1 MRFHELPTNT
11 QFTLPREGNMIVYTK
26 INNNKN
32 NNVIWEQGIATI
44 HGGAVVNPLGKEN
57 KNAD

>member
-26 INNNKN
+26 INNNQN

-44 HGGAVVNPLGKEN
+44 HGGAVVKEI
-57 KNAD
+57 KQ

>member
-11 QFTLPREGNMIVYTK
+11 QFTLPREGNLIVYTK

-32 NNVIWEQGIATI
+32 NNVIWKQGIATI

-57 KNAD
+57 NNAD

>member
-1 MRFHELPTNT
+1 MRFVDLPTNT
-11 QFTLPREGNMIVYTK
+11 RFTLPREGNLIVYTK

-44 HGGAVVNPLGKEN
+44 HGGAVVKEI
-57 KNAD
+57 K

>member
-11 QFTLPREGNMIVYTK
+11 QFTLPREANLIVYTK

-32 NNVIWEQGIATI
+32 NNVVWKDGIATI
-44 HGGAVVNPLGKEN
+44 HGGAIVKLKE
-57 KNAD
+57 K